1 MHNALQLTSGD
12 ETIKS
17 GSKAEPAEKSS
28 EWLRLVALT
37 KALADENLLDVTSMK
52 MSLEI
57 NLLCA
62 AGIWKEDETVY
73 KGRLIKLNTQLMYR
87 QQKYN
92 LLREES
98 EGYSKLITLLNSL
111 PPPPEDTDAH
121 IKQITSVIG
130 YFDLDPNR
138 VLDLVL
144 DSFEKQLWNLSFIS
158 VLGIF
163 RVNSIVHILGF
174 KFEFYNTAE
183 NDSTAAPKSLYS
195 LAVVLIAYE
204 LVALTDLLQYL
215 TPSAAVV
222 AERCEALTGQLV
234 SELKSFG
241 VVNLS
246 GKTDSAVSTSAVAA
260 ATAVAVAA
268 APVSNS
274 ARGSARDSKDSRDG
288 KSTSGGVQAANTA
301 PQAPVQSPAP
311 KPLSEQ
317 FVGGNQLFGLLA
329 AAYELRQLS
338 LARSLTAGLEAA
350 GVALPPSF
358 CGAVRDAL
366 IEVIL
371 WRLEPFYAPLGFSR
385 LHLARKTAPDSSAS
399 RADLP
404 AKLPNQC
411 SRISSAAE
419 FRADIIPMLFSLSHH
434 IGVSAKLF
442 SAVCRVL
449 VSIVQQQQQPCDPS
463 AMDIDGDH
471 STLSSTAAANVHVSE
486 DILRVI
492 SQVLLPGL
500 TRFDKNSPVQAAN
513 VWSVIG
519 LIPFQ
524 LRFALYD
531 TWKGSGLGKAATV
544 AVAAAAATGPFA
556 GSAVSKSASKVQLK
570 DAALCL
576 VEEKALLATKAQLK
590 RLSKENVKHMA
601 RSLSMTTHC
610 CPLISFNHILSSI
623 EVFDNMIPFVVDAL
637 KYITDLSRDVMAYLL
652 VVQLQKDSQK
662 LKPGDTHYSDWF
674 SSMARFI
681 ATFYR
686 KYPTAC
692 LSGLLNFLVRGL
704 CKGESLDLLVLR
716 ELLSKMGGC
725 ETMLDLSNTQL
736 EGMSGGRA
744 LQAETMGAQVCNM
757 DICV

>member
-1 MHNALQLTSGD
+1 MQLLQLAAGD
-12 ETIKS
+12 ETIKA
-17 GSKAEPAEKSS
+17 GSKPESAEKSS
-28 EWLRLVALT
+28 EWLKLVALT
-37 KALADENLLDVTSMK
+37 KALADESILDVTSMK
-52 MSLEI
+52 TSLEI

-62 AGIWKEDETVY
+62 AGIWKDEAAY
-73 KGRLIKLNTQLMYR
+73 KSRLIKLNTQLMYR

-92 LLREES
+92 LLREEG
-98 EGYSKLITLLNSL
+98 EGYSKLITLLNSM
-111 PPPPEDTDAH
+111 PPPPEDPEAY

-163 RVNSIVHILGF
+163 RASSIVHILGF
-174 KFEFYNTAE
+174 KFEFYGAAE
-183 NDSTAAPKSLYS
+183 SDTAAPRSLYA
-195 LAVVLIAYE
+195 LAVVLIAYQ
-204 LVALTDLLQYL
+204 LVSFTDLLPYL
-215 TPSAAVV
+215 SPSAEVV
-222 AERCEALTGQLV
+222 AERCDAATTQLL
-234 SELKSFG
+234 SELRSFG

-246 GKTDSAVSTSAVAA
+246 GKADTAA
-260 ATAVAVAA
+260 PAPPPAAAA
-268 APVSNS
+268 APAATTAAAVSS
-274 ARGSARDSKDSRDG
+274 SGGSSRAAGKDSKDASG
-288 KSTSGGVQAANTA
+288 KPASSSAAAAAAANA
-301 PQAPVQSPAP
+301 SGQAPSQTGGAANPR
-311 KPLSEQ
+311 PLNEQ

-329 AAYELRQLS
+329 AAYELRQLD
-338 LARSLTAGLEAA
+338 LAASVTARLEAA

-358 CGAVRDAL
+358 CREVRDAL
-366 IEVIL
+366 IEAVL
-371 WRLEPFYAPLGFSR
+371 WRVEPLYTPLSFSR
-385 LHLARKTAPDSSAS
+385 LRLGKAVQGSSPS

-411 SRISSAAE
+411 SRISTAAE
-419 FRADIIPMLFSLSHH
+419 FSSDIIPMLFSLSHH
-434 IGVSAKLF
+434 IGESAKLF
-442 SAVCRVL
+442 SVVCRVL
-449 VSIVQQQQQPCDPS
+449 ASIIQAPQQQQQTGDS
-463 AMDIDGDH
+463 AAMDIDGD
-471 STLSSTAAANVHVSE
+471 SDTSPAAPAANTVSE

-500 TRFDKNSPVQAAN
+500 TRFERNAPAQAATI
-513 VWSVIG
+513 WTVIG

-531 TWKGSGLGKAATV
+531 SWKGAGLGKAAV
-544 AVAAAAATGPFA
+544 KFSSPKAQP
-556 GSAVSKSASKVQLK
+556 K

-576 VEEKALLATKAQLK
+576 AEEKALLATKAQLK

-623 EVFDNMIPFVVDAL
+623 EVFDNLIPFVVDAL

-674 SSMARFI
+674 SSMAKFI

-736 EGMSGGRA
+736 EGMSGGKA
-744 LQAETMGAQVCNM
+744 LQAETMGAQVGTHVGILENS
-757 DICV
+757 VLRNTG